1 MTRRYRCSSSRYHQG
16 FPSHAV
22 AIAAEFLVAR
32 SAASQE
38 ICPASV
44 DRDLISP
51 RLTCFGYTTI
61 CSRARAE
68 LPSVI
73 LRSRYHACHA
83 KLRLDDKKDKAQSL
97 RAHVHSNLYTGRSN
111 HRLSNFRFAQIYGIS
126 QCAIYPS
133 FLWRY

>member
-1 MTRRYRCSSSRYHQG
+1 MQQLQIPSRLPFSCCGNCCRIPCREQRCESRNLSGIGRQG
-16 FPSHAV
+16 
-22 AIAAEFLVAR
+22 
-32 SAASQE
+32 
-38 ICPASV
+38 
-44 DRDLISP
+44 LISP
-51 RLTCFGYTTI
+51 RLTCFGYTTTFP
-61 CSRARAE
+61 RARAE

-83 KLRLDDKKDKAQSL
+83 KSRLDDKKGKAQSL

-126 QCAIYPS
+126 KCAIYPS